1 MNRHVVVALRFV
13 PAGIGPR
20 AQGTFLDRARTLCA
34 RAEALGGRLVAWSA
48 SSFAIAWEADAI
60 EEAVDLATQ
69 SGEAAPSSQP
79 CWASGFAE
87 GELDALA
94 PDGQRMHLAW
104 GPPLV
109 AAVALARAA
118 NVGEVLVDG
127 GVGAVRDGG
136 LAVRG
141 TRRSVVDGHPVE
153 GWKLDLSRP
162 WRRRDSDG
170 PWSESTERTV
180 APAAA
185 PESRPDGGGAADA
198 AFARAES
205 APVVEELSSEDL
217 LPVLDDEAD
226 DDGVP
231 SSTRPRVVALVD
243 RVRAVS
249 SRESGGAEALAELRR
264 ERVRAEA
271 GSPTAQ
277 CQTALALALALSF
290 VGRQDEALL
299 EVLDAL
305 ARARDLDDAKAVG
318 ACLALLAKLYAIAGQ
333 DAGAAQLR
341 AAARRS

>member
-20 AQGTFLDRARTLCA
+20 AHGTFLDHARTLCA
-34 RAEALGGRLVAWSA
+34 RGEALGGRLVAWSA
-48 SSFAIAWEADAI
+48 ASFAIAWEADSI

-87 GELDALA
+87 GELEALA

-109 AAVALARAA
+109 AAMALARAA
-118 NVGEVLVDG
+118 NVGEVLVDD

-162 WRRRDSDG
+162 WRRRQSDG

-180 APAAA
+180 APPAAD
-185 PESRPDGGGAADA
+185 SRPGPGAADA
-198 AFARAES
+198 TFDQAES
-205 APVVEELSSEDL
+205 AHVVEELSSEDL

-226 DDGVP
+226 DDGAT

-264 ERVRAEA
+264 ERARAEA
-271 GSPTAQ
+271 GSPTAH

-299 EVLDAL
+299 EALDAL
-305 ARARDLDDAKAVG
+305 ARARDLDDTKAVE
-318 ACLALLAKLYAIAGQ
+318 ACLALLAKLYASAGQ